1 MADNYLSS
9 VKIGGNDYE
18 IYAKSALSAGW
29 VPASAVSG
37 TIAESSISS
46 VPESTIKKV
55 SESAIT
61 SVNQSAIS
69 GVGWSAISGL
79 TASSG
84 SDTTAGIWTP
94 SATREYVT
102 DYVAGRISNVYKFK
116 GTCTF
121 DILTGTHQLTA
132 ENGDVWD
139 LANGGTINPTDAD
152 HSATVVRG
160 DNVAWI
166 TAAGGG
172 YWDKLAESVSITGK
186 LDYDVFTAW
195 SANDAGNSQFL
206 GSANS
211 ALSAGLATNI
221 GDTSTNAAGTAV
233 IASAEAGSAASA
245 WVSTF
250 TGGQGI
256 GDYLDG
262 DGTQA
267 SPLHVVTENSIGQD
281 TDTTAIP
288 TVGAITS
295 YTEQYLK
302 KTDVSVSSHQ
312 LVINNQ

>member
-1 MADNYLSS
+1 MADENFLSS

-46 VPESTIKKV
+46 VPASAITAV
-55 SESAIT
+55 NESAIS

-69 GVGWSAISGL
+69 GIGWSAISAL
-79 TASSG
+79 TAASG

-94 SATREYVT
+94 SSTREYVT
-102 DYVAGRISNVYKFK
+102 EYVAGKISNVYKFK

-121 DILTGTHQLTA
+121 DVLTGTHQLTA

-152 HSATVVRG
+152 HSATVIRG

-166 TAAGGG
+166 TAAAGG

-250 TGGQGI
+250 TANGI

-262 DGTQA
+262 EGTQA
-267 SPLHVVTENSIGQD
+267 SPLHVVTENSIGQG
-281 TDTTAIP
+281 TDTSAIP
-288 TVGAITS
+288 TVGAVTG